1 VAINGIMSQSFQ
13 VTWGVRQ
20 GNPLS
25 CPLFD
30 LAIKPLACM
39 IRSNPDIHGLDIPC
53 LIEKLVIKV
62 FADNTN
68 LYLSKHNRLDTVQKT
83 LDK

>member
-1 VAINGIMSQSFQ
+1 
-13 VTWGVRQ
+13 
-20 GNPLS
+20 
-25 CPLFD
+25 
-30 LAIKPLACM
+30 M